1 MPFVVE
7 HRLCVGDYP
16 VPLTPETRE
25 VLSSGASE
33 EFLCLNFAK
42 RNTGFQF
49 LEAALG
55 LQSRAFVKTEWPL
68 LLEILTKVT
77 ESRQVAM
84 GMSKRA
90 SRRPNCVLEVTV
102 RGHEVRVLNSLK
114 AIRMYFVKGQ
124 ELGEIQ
130 WLMEEFQKDLGEID
144 EALLTPVKLKR
155 QVGGK
160 ASVGEDSQPPTT
172 PKRPR
177 CESRED
183 EKGEGEGEET
193 EGTPTPVGKGLEE
206 AEDRAVAG
214 ASQGDLK

>member
-7 HRLCVGDYP
+7 HRLCVGEHP
-16 VPLTPETRE
+16 VPLMPETRE
-25 VLSSGASE
+25 VLATGASE

-49 LEAALG
+49 LEANLG

-84 GMSKRA
+84 GLSKRA
-90 SRRPNCVLEVTV
+90 SRRPNCVIQVTV

-130 WLMEEFQKDLGEID
+130 WLMEEFQKDLAEID

-155 QVGGK
+155 NLSFGAPPGQ
-160 ASVGEDSQPPTT
+160 DPTT

-183 EKGEGEGEET
+183 MKEGEGEGEDT
-193 EGTPTPVGKGLEE
+193 EGMPTPVGKALEE

-214 ASQGDLK
+214 ASQGDLE